1 MMEATMELKE
11 IIGTLSDTPEILKIY
26 LSSLGDDEL
35 RFQPGDGTFSVLE
48 IICHLRDL
56 EIEGYRVRVQRLL
69 AEKIPRLPDIVGGR
83 LAQERCYKEQELKP
97 ALDDFIQA
105 RYTNLRMLEKLTK
118 TQLARS
124 GFLEPIGRITL
135 RQLLNLWVEHD
146 QGHIKELDK
155 LRVASRKPEL
165 LRKIEPSVSL
175 GKF

>member
-1 MMEATMELKE
+1 MELKE

-26 LSSLGDDEL
+26 LSSLRDDEL
-35 RFQPGDGTFSVLE
+35 RFQPGDGAFSVLE
-48 IICHLRDL
+48 NICHLRDL
-56 EIEGYRVRVQRLL
+56 EIEGYQVRVQRLL
-69 AEKIPRLPDIVGGR
+69 SEKNPRLPDIDGGR

-105 RYTNLRMLEKLTK
+105 RYTNLRMIEKLTK

-124 GFLEPIGRITL
+124 GFLEPLGRINL
-135 RQLLNLWVEHD
+135 KWLLNLWVEHD

-155 LRVASRKPEL
+155 LRVAARKPEL
-165 LRKIEPSVSL
+165 LQKIEPSVSL